1 MISSVGRLLAVK
13 FSQSLNYENPA
24 KLSVTEPATVSFE
37 LRTVSHSFVLQQ
49 ICALK
54 RNKAIGLD
62 RISARLLKCA
72 SRTITPSITKLL
84 NLSIATNE
92 FPNIWKCAKVT
103 ALFKAGNRTSPSDYR
118 PISILPTLS
127 KILERAVHYQ
137 FYQYLNQ
144 TYSMKSNSDFG
155 LNIQQF
161 TPFLVLPMKFYFI
174 CPLSSSIRR

>member
-54 RNKAIGLD
+54 RNKAIGSD

-72 SRTITPSITKLL
+72 SRTITPSIT
-84 NLSIATNE
+84 
-92 FPNIWKCAKVT
+92 
-103 ALFKAGNRTSPSDYR
+103 
-118 PISILPTLS
+118 
-127 KILERAVHYQ
+127 
-137 FYQYLNQ
+137 
-144 TYSMKSNSDFG
+144 
-155 LNIQQF
+155 
-161 TPFLVLPMKFYFI
+161 
-174 CPLSSSIRR
+174 